1 MNRERRIIAALL
13 AQCKRFETKSGH
25 LAMTEPNEHLGV
37 CNTQRAYDPNGG
49 RKVKDGSGFRIVDQP
64 LTGACSPLC
73 VAFTAVVGE
82 AQAYLEAT
90 APEQL
95 TMLEAAS

>member
-1 MNRERRIIAALL
+1 MRERRIIAALL
-13 AQCKRFETKSGH
+13 AQCKRFETKAGH
-25 LAMTEPNEHLGV
+25 LAMTDPNEHLGV

-49 RKVKDGSGFRIVDQP
+49 RRVPDGTGFRIVDQP

-73 VAFTAVVGE
+73 AAFTSAVAE
-82 AQAYLEAT
+82 AQAYLDET
-90 APEQL
+90 ASTQL